1 MFLPPAR
8 SLARRTEIL
17 IKIVKGAMNSM
28 MEAIGTHILNLNE
41 LFTLAKEVANL
52 VNERPIGLKPNLQT
66 DPAYL
71 SPNSLLLGRSCDR
84 ASAGPFQSKLD
95 YTMDPNTDRTRY
107 LLVQAIT
114 NQFWKKWTTTFFPTL
129 LRRAKWHHK
138 ERNLCVGD
146 VCVLR
151 DSNALRGEW
160 RLCRVKKVFPDDDK
174 RVRNVSVT
182 VPPPSLA
189 HFKGLD
195 YPENIVMNELKR
207 HIGNLIVIA
216 ASDHNEIEAL
226 GGSVKL

>member
-1 MFLPPAR
+1 MD
-8 SLARRTEIL
+8 
-17 IKIVKGAMNSM
+17 SM
-28 MEAIGTHILNLNE
+28 MEAIGTHVLNLNE

-52 VNERPIGLKPNLQT
+52 VNERPIGLKPNLQM

-95 YTMDPNTDRTRY
+95 YTMDPSSDRTRY

-151 DSNALRGEW
+151 DSNALRGDW
-160 RLCRVKKVFPDDDK
+160 RLCRVKKVHPDDDK
-174 RVRNVSVT
+174 RVRNVSVI
-182 VPPPSLA
+182 VPPPNASIS
-189 HFKGLD
+189 
-195 YPENIVMNELKR
+195 EWSE
-207 HIGNLIVIA
+207 A
-216 ASDHNEIEAL
+216 AMTMRLLTCLLSSFMMMFL
-226 GGSVKL
+226 G